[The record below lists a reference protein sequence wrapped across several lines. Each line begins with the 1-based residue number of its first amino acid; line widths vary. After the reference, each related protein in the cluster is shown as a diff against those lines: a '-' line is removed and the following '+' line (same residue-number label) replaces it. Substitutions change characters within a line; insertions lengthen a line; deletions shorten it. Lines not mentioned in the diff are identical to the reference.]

1 MSTRYLYIARHAWA
15 GHFGDPQWPRDSLR
29 ELDPEGIERYRQ
41 VVERLA
47 KRGFAPEIVATS
59 PYARCRQTAELIA
72 CHARMR
78 PEVVE
83 LEALEPGSDI
93 EFLLQ
98 WSRNAACQQIC
109 WVGHAPD
116 VNNMAAVLVGDGQA
130 NIRFAKGAVA
140 AIRLFADI
148 DYGAGEL
155 YWHATAKLLG
165 V

>member
-1 MSTRYLYIARHAWA
+1 MTARTLYIARHAWA
-15 GHFGDPQWPRDSLR
+15 GHFGDPQWPLDSQR
-29 ELDPEGIERYRQ
+29 ELDPAGIDRFRQ
-41 VVERLA
+41 VVEQLSG
-47 KRGFAPEIVATS
+47 RGFAPEIVATS

-72 CHARMR
+72 RHTAEQ

-93 EFLLQ
+93 DSLIE
-98 WSRNAACQQIC
+98 WSRHTACQRIC

-116 VNNMAAVLVGDGQA
+116 VSHMAGALVGNGRI
-130 NIRFAKGAVA
+130 NIRFAKGTVA
-140 AIRLFADI
+140 AVRLFSDL

-155 YWHATAKLLG
+155 CWHATAKLLG